1 MLTIYRYLQNNVIS
15 VIKNNTFNNLP
26 RLVMR
31 EYHLMRFVQMYNSIL
46 LIFVIVNYMDMIVNI
61 DIVESKTYQ

>member
-1 MLTIYRYLQNNVIS
+1 
-15 VIKNNTFNNLP
+15 
-26 RLVMR
+26 MR